1 MAKQQGVKGKCQRT
15 MNEKYKMYLLFSS
28 Y

>member
-1 MAKQQGVKGKCQRT
+1 MTKQGVKGKYQRAL
-15 MNEKYKMYLLFSS
+15 NENYKMYLLFSS

>member
-1 MAKQQGVKGKCQRT
+1 MTKQGVKGKYQRT
-15 MNEKYKMYLLFSS
+15 PNEKYKMYLLLSS